1 MGVGEAPLDA
11 AESRL
16 TVSDKR
22 ALLLWIIF
30 GILGVVFA
38 HKYFFLAF
46 PEASID
52 FKVTQQEALKRATR
66 FVGSLGESVAGY
78 KSTVVFAQDDDAK
91 TYLERELG
99 LQQANQLMSG
109 EVSTW
114 YREVRFFK
122 PLQTEEYLVEISPSG
137 QVVAYNHKMEEA
149 QAGKSLTRDQAL
161 DTAKQFLRSKI
172 GTDLDN
178 WNFLPEEA
186 SSTAR
191 PNRLDWS
198 FTWEKKDF
206 KAKDAPYRMEVSL
219 KGDKIGGQQEF
230 LKVPEEWSRSYQKL
244 RSMNNLYETIALVP
258 YGFLLGGA
266 LWLGF
271 GMWRRGQTTWA
282 PAFKIGGL
290 VALLYLLMELNSW
303 NTLLPTYNTQDAY
316 AGFVAQRI
324 FFAVLTAVASGLMV
338 TIVLPGGEPLYRE
351 SQPDKLQLYK
361 AFTLRG
367 LRSKEFFSA
376 SSVGLALAAAHIGFI
391 VAFYLIGGKLGAWA
405 PQDTN
410 YSEAFNTAIPW
421 IGGVAIGVTAATSEE
436 FLFRLFAIPFLR
448 KFTGSRVL
456 AIILPAFFWGFLHSN
471 YPQEP
476 GYVRGLEVGAI
487 GIVAGLVLMR
497 WGIIATLI
505 WHYTVDASLV
515 GMLLIR
521 SDNLYYKISG
531 IVVGFA
537 AVAPLA
543 WSGIFYLARGRFE
556 PVNDLLN
563 SAVASPVFDLSAP
576 PSTEE
581 SRATS
586 RRYTPLTVGMLGFLA
601 LCAVLGPLLAWK
613 LKQEN
618 IGDYLQL
625 GVNAASAKGRADAV
639 MQQRGLNPASFQS
652 AAELVEVM
660 DPVNNEYLRR
670 RMSIEQI
677 NQIYATQVP
686 GVLWRVRYFKDSDP
700 EEFAIVLKPDGS
712 LHAFHH
718 TLAEAAKGLSLDREA
733 AVAIGERFLRE
744 EKHIDLGDWK
754 LVADDAKKQPNRTDH
769 TLTWQQNTPLDP
781 SSAQYQP
788 GESADHAYKRMD
800 LSVLG
805 EEPANYR
812 TYIKI
817 PEEFSIKQGQRS
829 LLRTLFGFG
838 KAIMYAIFALGILI
852 CYFVRSRGDSEF
864 RVPWRKLMVWGLA
877 GLAAYLVQ
885 GLAGTA
891 VSKVFSTYSTATPWK
906 IYLTAMLVGQGIFC
920 ALLAGCLVLLYGLLW
935 YFAARAFGKDA
946 LPTVTAMPAE
956 YYRDAFFLGLGGAA
970 AFIGVERLL
979 AAASHLWPTTE
990 RLLPANVGADFDA
1003 IFPGVTAI
1011 AGAVFTALFAT
1022 GGIALAGSFLAAEV
1036 RLRAVRLILFLA
1048 VTLGFIATWGSS
1060 PDFVKHFLQNL
1071 LLMAFVVIGISR
1083 FVRLNL
1089 AGLFLMVMCTALL
1102 GGAVPLVAE
1111 SNHYYQKQGY
1121 YVIAVMVVLLAWPA
1135 VQWRLRADAPNGMAE
1150 PERP

>member
-1 MGVGEAPLDA
+1 LAE

-16 TVSDKR
+16 TGSDKR
-22 ALLLWIIF
+22 ALVLWIIF
-30 GILGVVFA
+30 GIFGVVFA
-38 HKYFFLAF
+38 HKYFFQAF

-52 FKVTQQEALKRATR
+52 FRVTQQDALKRATA
-66 FVGSLGESVAGY
+66 FVGSLGENVAGY

-99 LQQANQLMSG
+99 LQKANQLMSG

-114 YREVRFFK
+114 YWEVRFFK
-122 PLQTEEYLVEISPSG
+122 PLQTEEYLVQISPSG
-137 QVVAYNHKMEEA
+137 QVVAYNHKIEEA
-149 QAGKSLTRDQAL
+149 QGGKSLTREEAL
-161 DTAKQFLRSKI
+161 DTAQQFLRSKI
-172 GTDLDN
+172 GANLDN

-198 FTWEKKDF
+198 FTWEEKNF
-206 KAKDAPYRMEVSL
+206 KAKDAPYRREVSL
-219 KGDKIGGQQEF
+219 KGDKIGGEQEF

-244 RSMNNLYETIALVP
+244 RSMNNLYETIALIP
-258 YGFLLGGA
+258 YGFLLGAA

-271 GMWRRGQTTWA
+271 GMWRRAQTIWA
-282 PAFKIGGL
+282 PAFRIGGF
-290 VALLYLLMELNSW
+290 VALLYLLMQLNSW
-303 NTLLPTYNTQDAY
+303 NTLNPSYNTQDAY

-376 SSVGLALAAAHIGFI
+376 SWVGLALAAAHIGFI

-436 FLFRLFAIPFLR
+436 FLFRLFAIPFLG

-487 GIVAGLVLMR
+487 GIVAGLVMIR

-543 WSGIFYLARGRFE
+543 WSGISYLTRGRFE
-556 PVNDLLN
+556 PVSDLLN
-563 SAVASPVFDLSAP
+563 SAVPLPSFDLSAQ

-581 SRATS
+581 ATATS

-601 LCAVLGPLLAWK
+601 LCVVLGPLLAWK
-613 LKQEN
+613 LKHEN
-618 IGDYLQL
+618 VGDYLQL
-625 GVNAASAKGRADAV
+625 SVNAAGAKGKADAV
-639 MQQRGLNPASFQS
+639 IKQHGLNPASFRS
-652 AAELVEVM
+652 ATELVEVM

-670 RMSIEQI
+670 RVSIGQI

-686 GVLWRVRYFKDSDP
+686 GVFWRVRYFKDSDP

-712 LHAFHH
+712 LHAFRH

-733 AVAIGERFLRE
+733 AVAVGERFLRE
-744 EKHIDLGDWK
+744 EKQIDLSDWK

-781 SSAQYQP
+781 PSAQYQP
-788 GESADHAYKRMD
+788 AKSADHAYKRID

-838 KAIMYAIFALGILI
+838 KGIMYAVFALGILI
-852 CYFVRSRGDSEF
+852 SYFVRSRGDSEL
-864 RVPWRKLMVWGLA
+864 RVPWRKLIIWGLV
-877 GLAAYLVQ
+877 GLAAYLVHAF
-885 GLAGTA
+885 AGTGI
-891 VSKVFSTYSTATPWK
+891 SKIFSTYPTATPWK
-906 IYLTAMLVGQGIFC
+906 IYLTAMFVGQGIFC
-920 ALLAGCLVLLYGLLW
+920 ALIAGCLVLLYGLLW

-946 LPTVTAMPAE
+946 LPTLTGMPAE
-956 YYRDAFFLGLGGAA
+956 YYRDAFFLGLGGSAA
-970 AFIGVERLL
+970 LIGVERLL
-979 AAASHLWPTTE
+979 AALGHLWPTME
-990 RLLPANVGADFDA
+990 RMLPASVGTDFDA
-1003 IFPGVTAI
+1003 IFPGVTVI
-1011 AGAVFTALFAT
+1011 AGAIFNSLFAT
-1022 GGIALAGSFLAAEV
+1022 GAIALAGSFLASEV
-1036 RLRAVRLILFLA
+1036 RLRAVRLILFFA

-1060 PDFVKHFLQNL
+1060 PDFLKHFFQNL
-1071 LLMAFVVIGISR
+1071 LLMAFVVMGISR
-1083 FVRLNL
+1083 FVRVNL
-1089 AGLFLMVMCTALL
+1089 AGLFLIVICTGLL
-1102 GGAVPLVAE
+1102 GGAAPLLAE
-1111 SNHYYQKQGY
+1111 TDHYYQTQGY
-1121 YVIAVMVVLLAWPA
+1121 LVIAATVLLLALPV
-1135 VQWRLRADAPNGMAE
+1135 VQWRLRADAPAGMAE
-1150 PERP
+1150 AERP